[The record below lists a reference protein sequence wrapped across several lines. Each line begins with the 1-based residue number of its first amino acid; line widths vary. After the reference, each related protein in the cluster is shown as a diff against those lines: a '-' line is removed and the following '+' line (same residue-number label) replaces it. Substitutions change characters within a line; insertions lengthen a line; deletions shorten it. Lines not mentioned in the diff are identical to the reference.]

1 MSKKLIL
8 LAAGA
13 LTILAFA
20 ALPSIASA
28 GTWNCETS
36 AGAICGTFDGNNTTV
51 TKLTFHESTESI
63 ECRETTIHGEY
74 KTKTTGENLT
84 LTFHECESP
93 AFGGECH
100 SSGQASGVIKT
111 FDLDFDNILIDAG
124 TPGLLITP
132 NTANHEFMTF
142 VCAGI
147 VTVHLTGNG
156 VIGDLT
162 RSCNS
167 EVAAG
172 VTSTLDF
179 ESIAPG
185 TQKYMQITTTGT
197 KYDMSLIKTF
207 FGTTTKTASLDAAL
221 SMTFPGSK
229 TKVAC

>member
-13 LTILAFA
+13 LTVLAFA

-51 TKLTFHESTESI
+51 TKLTIHESAENV
-63 ECRETTIHGEY
+63 ECKKNEVDGEY

-84 LTFHECESP
+84 ITFKECQST
-93 AFGGECH
+93 AFEGECH

-124 TPGLLITP
+124 TPGILITP
-132 NTANHEFMTF
+132 NTANHELATF
-142 VCAGI
+142 VCNGF
-147 VTVHLTGNG
+147 VTVHVTGNG
-156 VIGDLT
+156 LIGDLT
-162 RSCNS
+162 RACGS

-179 ESIAPG
+179 ESLAAG
-185 TQKYMQITTTGT
+185 TQKYTQITTTGE
-197 KYDMSLIKTF
+197 KFDLSSVKTF
-207 FGTTTKTASLDAAL
+207 FGTTTKTASQDGEGTI
-221 SMTFPGSK
+221 TFPGAK